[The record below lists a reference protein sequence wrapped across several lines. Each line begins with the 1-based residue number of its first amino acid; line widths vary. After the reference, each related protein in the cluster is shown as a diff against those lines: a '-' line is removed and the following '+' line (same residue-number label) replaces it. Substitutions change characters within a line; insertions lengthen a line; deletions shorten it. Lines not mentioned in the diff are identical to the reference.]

1 MASSD
6 GKPDIDTL
14 KLLID
19 SAHELVADLAHGSTH
34 RAIRALAAI
43 PPDERSVIATALERA
58 AVTWQQNEAF
68 NNLHQV
74 RVRANPNA
82 QLFVRV
88 FDDVPEPAPQDFD
101 LLPEAVRLIRRL
113 GVSMRPELR
122 AVWEPAFIAA
132 IELVAPEEQADCVR
146 FLEHTLALIAAA
158 PVVERAGTGDDTE
171 PAAEMS
177 GTGPRTGAP
186 GRRR

>member
-1 MASSD
+1 MVSD
-6 GKPDIDTL
+6 RKPELDTL
-14 KLLID
+14 KLLIN
-19 SAHELVADLAHGSTH
+19 SALDIVTDLAHGSTH

-68 NNLHQV
+68 NNVTQT

-88 FDDVPEPAPQDFD
+88 FDDVPEPAPQNFD
-101 LLPEAVRLIRRL
+101 LLPEAVRIMRRV

-122 AVWEPAFIAA
+122 AVWEPAFMAA
-132 IELVAPEEQADCVR
+132 LEIVTPEERADCVR
-146 FLEHTLALIAAA
+146 FLEHTLAIMAAT
-158 PVVERAGTGDDTE
+158 PVVERAPTRDDE
-171 PAAEMS
+171 SPVPAKQ
-177 GTGPRTGAP
+177 
-186 GRRR
+186 RRRTED

>member
-1 MASSD
+1 MVSD
-6 GKPDIDTL
+6 RKPELDTL
-14 KLLID
+14 KLLIN
-19 SAHELVADLAHGSTH
+19 SALDIVTDLAHGSTH

-68 NNLHQV
+68 NTVTQT

-101 LLPEAVRLIRRL
+101 LLPEAVRIMRRV
-113 GVSMRPELR
+113 GVTMLPELR
-122 AVWEPAFIAA
+122 AVWEPAFIGAL
-132 IELVAPEEQADCVR
+132 ELVTPEERADCVR
-146 FLEHTLALIAAA
+146 FLERVLALIAAT
-158 PVVERAGTGDDTE
+158 PVVERTQDRYDE
-171 PAAEMS
+171 
-177 GTGPRTGAP
+177 AP
-186 GRRR
+186 VPQKRRRRTDD

>member
-1 MASSD
+1 MASD
-6 GKPDIDTL
+6 GKPDNIDAL
-14 KLLID
+14 RVLLN
-19 SAHELVADLAHGSTH
+19 SARDLVADLAHGSTQ

-58 AVTWQQNEAF
+58 VVTWQQNEAF
-68 NNLHQV
+68 NNLNQV

-88 FDDVPEPAPQDFD
+88 FDDVPEPAPEHFD
-101 LLPEAVRLIRRL
+101 VLPEAVRVMRRL

-132 IELVAPEEQADCVR
+132 LEIVTPEERADCVR
-146 FLEHTLALIAAA
+146 FLEHALALIAAA
-158 PVVERAGTGDDTE
+158 PVAERAPTRDDDE
-171 PAAEMS
+171 PVPEK
-177 GTGPRTGAP
+177 
-186 GRRR
+186 RRRRTED

>member
-1 MASSD
+1 MASD
-6 GKPDIDTL
+6 RKPDLDTL
-14 KLLID
+14 KLLIT
-19 SAHELVADLAHGSTH
+19 SAVDIVADLAHASTH

-68 NNLHQV
+68 NTVTQT

-101 LLPEAVRLIRRL
+101 LLPEAVRIMRRV
-113 GVSMRPELR
+113 GVSMRSELR

-132 IELVAPEEQADCVR
+132 LEMVTPEERADCVR
-146 FLEHTLALIAAA
+146 FLEHTLALIAAT
-158 PVVERAGTGDDTE
+158 PVVERARTDDDD
-171 PAAEMS
+171 AAVPEK
-177 GTGPRTGAP
+177 
-186 GRRR
+186 RRRRFED

>member
-1 MASSD
+1 MASSR
-6 GKPDIDTL
+6 GNRDIETL
-14 KLLID
+14 KVLID
-19 SAHELVADLAHGSTH
+19 SARELVADLAQGSTQ

-68 NNLHQV
+68 NVLNQV

-88 FDDVPEPAPQDFD
+88 FDDVPEPAPQHFD
-101 LLPEAVRLIRRL
+101 LLPEAVRLVRRV
-113 GVSMRPELR
+113 GVSMHPELR

-132 IELVAPEEQADCVR
+132 LEIVTLEERADCVR
-146 FLEHTLALIAAA
+146 FLEHALALIAAA
-158 PVVERAGTGDDTE
+158 PVVEQAPTSGEEE
-171 PAAEMS
+171 PSPEKQ
-177 GTGPRTGAP
+177 
-186 GRRR
+186 RRRTED

>member
-1 MASSD
+1 MASD
-6 GKPDIDTL
+6 RKPDLDTL
-14 KLLID
+14 RLLIN
-19 SAHELVADLAHGSTH
+19 SALEIVNDLGHGSTH

-58 AVTWQQNEAF
+58 VVTWQQNEAF
-68 NNLHQV
+68 NTVTQT

-101 LLPEAVRLIRRL
+101 LLPEAVRIMRRL
-113 GVSMRPELR
+113 DVSMRPELR
-122 AVWEPAFIAA
+122 AVWEPALIAA
-132 IELVAPEEQADCVR
+132 LENVSPEERAGCVR

-158 PVVERAGTGDDTE
+158 PLVERAPTVDDDE
-171 PAAEMS
+171 PV
-177 GTGPRTGAP
+177 PQKQ
-186 GRRR
+186 RRRTED